1 MFSGSSIGLYLSSW
15 NGELQNASKTL
26 LRKIREKM
34 NAITTRVD
42 CNEIKK
48 AVSQRPSAFGRFY
61 IVHSFCKEAFALC
74 GINGA
79 GKTTSF
85 AMLSGL
91 LPKTNGRSMGES
103 ANKSF
108 GYCAQTNG
116 VEDFLA
122 PVEHLDLFASVVPP
136 TKTSSHASSSS
147 SFSSSAWCERFH
159 SLQKHKT
166 VLAKN
171 LSGGAK
177 ERTVRRNR
185 TFVAEA
191 AKQTQSHHPSLILLD
206 EPTAGVDPFAKRK
219 LWEAVEDV
227 MKSNRGAAV
236 VVTSHDVFEC
246 EKVCASVGLLR
257 EGKFLLCG
265 NTSDIKKEFS
275 KDACSLS
282 SLEDV
287 FIAVVEQEDAS
298 RSTD

>member
-1 MFSGSSIGLYLSSW
+1 MEPARRPLFQCFLVYCQKRTAAFYGL
-15 NGELQNASKTL
+15 
-26 LRKIREKM
+26 
-34 NAITTRVD
+34 
-42 CNEIKK
+42 
-48 AVSQRPSAFGRFY
+48 
-61 IVHSFCKEAFALC
+61 
-74 GINGA
+74 
-79 GKTTSF
+79 
-85 AMLSGL
+85 
-91 LPKTNGRSMGES
+91 S

-108 GYCAQTNG
+108 SYCAQTNG

-177 ERTVRRNR
+177 RELCVAIALS
-185 TFVAEA
+185 VAEA

-227 MKSNRGAAV
+227 MKINRGAAV
-236 VVTSHDVFEC
+236 VVT
-246 EKVCASVGLLR
+246 
-257 EGKFLLCG
+257 
-265 NTSDIKKEFS
+265 
-275 KDACSLS
+275 
-282 SLEDV
+282 
-287 FIAVVEQEDAS
+287 
-298 RSTD
+298 